1 MCVAVDQV
9 AVVDRAQGTVEDRGD
24 REVTAWRAQLEE
36 STMRFRFVADASRV
50 DVTQRDTLFLW
61 NTDWDDWFQFATLH
75 TLVYIDQQGT
85 RHSLGDVK
93 IGTVGLLG
101 ARANQAAAGER
112 MPGLPAEFSVLSEE
126 FFSLGQDDSYYSS
139 LDELGA
145 QFREDVLR
153 GLRDIAFDELA
164 RRTAL
169 FQKVT
174 TTSLLRSVTLKTVE
188 DQFARM
194 AHGGARLTPYSF
206 SFKPRSAEPRPAL
219 AFSVEPG
226 SRPPT
231 NIHVLIGRNGV
242 GKSTLLNS
250 MAKVMVEK
258 SRADDDPA
266 GPWDQLSN
274 IVSVSFSAFDDFSPM
289 KQSRERPRGLTYH
302 YVGLKKVAGRDSESA
317 GLKDDRAISTEM
329 TKSLK
334 LCLVGARRA
343 RLRQAL
349 GLLESDPIFAE
360 AGLADLL
367 EIPLPH
373 EVPTSFDF
381 DEAVTAFGAQFRGL
395 SSGHKIVLLSICRL
409 VETVEEKSLVL
420 LDEPEA
426 HLHPPLL
433 SAFVRAL
440 SDLLTNRNG
449 MAIIATHSPVVLQEV
464 PRVCV
469 WKLSRSG
476 TFVQVERPRIE
487 TFGEN
492 VGILTDEVFGLE
504 VTSTGFHRML
514 ADAALS
520 SGSYEEAL
528 ATFGGQL
535 GSEGK
540 SMLRAMML
548 PTHSATSYV
557 DG

>member
-1 MCVAVDQV
+1 MKFRVVVGASSVD
-9 AVVDRAQGTVEDRGD
+9 A
-24 REVTAWRAQLEE
+24 
-36 STMRFRFVADASRV
+36 
-50 DVTQRDTLFLW
+50 TQRDVLFLW
-61 NTDWDDWFQFATLH
+61 NTNWDDWFQFATMH
-75 TLVYIDQQGT
+75 TLVYLDQQGT

-93 IGTVGLLG
+93 IGRVGLRG
-101 ARANQAAAGER
+101 ARALQAAAGER
-112 MPGLPAEFSVLSEE
+112 APGLPSEFTQLSEE
-126 FFSLGQDDSYYSS
+126 FFSLGQDDSYYSG

-145 QFREDVLR
+145 QFREGVLR
-153 GLRDIAFDELA
+153 GLRDIAFDKLA

-169 FQKVT
+169 PEKVT
-174 TTSLLRSVTLKTVE
+174 TTSLLRTVTLKTVE

-206 SFKPRSAEPRPAL
+206 IFKPRSAEPKPAL

-250 MAKVMVEK
+250 LAKTMVDK
-258 SRADDDPA
+258 SRADDEPA

-274 IVSVSFSAFDDFSPM
+274 IVSVSFSAFDDFTPM
-289 KQSRERPRGLTYH
+289 KQPRERARGLTYH
-302 YVGLKKVAGRDSESA
+302 YVGLKKVAARDGDSA
-317 GLKDDRAISTEM
+317 GLKDDRAISAEM

-367 EIPLPH
+367 EVPLPH
-373 EVPTSFDF
+373 EVATGIDSDEAVAAAEAVE
-381 DEAVTAFGAQFRGL
+381 EAVTAFGTQFRRL

-449 MAIIATHSPVVLQEV
+449 MAVIATHSPVVLQEV

-476 TFVQVERPRIE
+476 DVLRVERPRIE

-514 ADAALS
+514 ADAAIS
-520 SGSYEEAL
+520 SSTYEEAL
-528 ATFGGQL
+528 ATFDGQL

-548 PTHSATSYV
+548 PTHSASSHV